1 MISKGIFIKPGYR
14 QKGEPPKAPTGVQIC
29 LFFSLPSHSFKPLPK
44 RHCCIQT
51 DASLEQ
57 LRRLLQQNPEQQ
69 VNQRSQGR
77 FTIPH
82 LWRKKTNLPA
92 LWRQRL
98 TYNVSLGTSKGETL
112 PKHFLYLPFGLGS
125 LLPLKGGTRTVSA
138 LSFQGFHPVSSFLGK
153 ISVPSEV
160 SVPLLVPRCATWG
173 YTVRSQHTTSKGKSR
188 INFLPSAPNE
198 LMRFTK
204 GAGPENWPKSP
215 GDLP

>member
-1 MISKGIFIKPGYR
+1 MKPGYR
-14 QKGEPPKAPTGVQIC
+14 QKGEPPKGPHWGSD
-29 LFFSLPSHSFKPLPK
+29 LPFFLLAFTFLQAAAQKALLYPDWCQPGAAEAASTAEPWAAGEPEESRKVYHPP
-44 RHCCIQT
+44 
-51 DASLEQ
+51 SLE
-57 LRRLLQQNPEQQ
+57 
-69 VNQRSQGR
+69 
-77 FTIPH
+77 
-82 LWRKKTNLPA
+82 KKTNLPA

-98 TYNVSLGTSKGETL
+98 TYSVSLGTSKRETL

-153 ISVPSEV
+153 ISVPSKV

-204 GAGPENWPKSP
+204 GAGAENWPKSP
-215 GDLP
+215 GDLH